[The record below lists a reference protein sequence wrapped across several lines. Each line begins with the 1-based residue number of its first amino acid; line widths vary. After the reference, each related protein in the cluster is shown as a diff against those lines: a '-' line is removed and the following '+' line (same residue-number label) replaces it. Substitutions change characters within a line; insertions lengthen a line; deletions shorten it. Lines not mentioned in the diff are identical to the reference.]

1 MVGSSGV
8 CILCSGSTEGRAW
21 SKQYD
26 EGRSDLKRAVNVV
39 LRIQLEDHNQVC
51 SSCAENVIALEQR
64 MGR

>member
-8 CILCSGSTEGRAW
+8 CILCSESTEGGAW
-21 SKQYD
+21 PKQCD

-51 SSCAENVIALEQR
+51 SSCAENVVALEQR